1 MGGKMSQKKGR
12 NGELE
17 IVRIFQAN
25 GIDAQPGQAVSY
37 GATPDVVN
45 IPGVHP
51 EIKRVERL
59 NVPEAMAQAVRDSEK
74 FRDGVPVLFHRRNR
88 QDWLCTMR
96 MTDWMIWYQRA
107 QGCRCGGA
115 CPAAETGEKRSG
127 QKA

>member
-1 MGGKMSQKKGR
+1 MGRSSQKKGR
-12 NGELE
+12 CGELE
-17 IVRIFQAN
+17 IVKIFQAH

-37 GATPDVVN
+37 GATPDVLN
-45 IPGVHP
+45 IPGIHP

-59 NVPEAMAQAVRDSEK
+59 NVSEAMAQAVRDSEK

-107 QGCRCGGA
+107 QGCRCGGH
-115 CPAAETGEKRSG
+115 CSAAEIGEKRSG